1 MKKNNLLIA
10 THGDFAPGI
19 LDAASLIFGE
29 IKDITAMSLKAGMQ
43 VDDFRN
49 QIAEYIQQHDEENIL
64 ILVDLLSGSP
74 FNSVI
79 PFLQKENIYVVTG
92 LNLPMLLEVGMSK
105 DFMEFDE
112 LCKLAKNIGTDGI
125 VSKDEILNRGRK

>member
-10 THGDFAPGI
+10 THGEFASGI
-19 LDAASLIFGE
+19 MDAANLIFGE
-29 IKDITAMSLKAGMQ
+29 VKGISYVSLKAGMQ
-43 VDDFRN
+43 VEEFRG
-49 QIAEYIQQHDEENIL
+49 QIEKFLDEHEEENTL

-74 FNSVI
+74 FNSII
-79 PFLQKENIYVVTG
+79 PFLMKENVYVVTG

-112 LCKLAKNIGTDGI
+112 LCSLAKNIGIQGI
-125 VSKDEILNRGRK
+125 VSKEDILNKRRD